1 MDQQVTTPMVQMKT
15 TAYIEAL
22 PEGKRAELIK

>member
-1 MDQQVTTPMVQMKT
+1 MDQQVATPMVQMKT

-22 PEGKRAELIK
+22 PEGKIQTNR